1 MRDEVQLEVPAYSA
15 YVGRVMLI
23 FEEVIFPLW
32 NHLFLCYPGN
42 ADFKT
47 ALVFKIGPI
56 LLVDV
61 NF

>member
-1 MRDEVQLEVPAYSA
+1 MVLLLGNGY
-15 YVGRVMLI
+15 YYRVMLI

-32 NHLFLCYPGN
+32 NHLFLCYPGH